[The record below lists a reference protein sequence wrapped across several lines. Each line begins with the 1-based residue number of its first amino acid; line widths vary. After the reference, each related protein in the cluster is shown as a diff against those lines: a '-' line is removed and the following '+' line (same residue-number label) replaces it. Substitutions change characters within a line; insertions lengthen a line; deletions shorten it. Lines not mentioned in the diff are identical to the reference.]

1 MRIGLLGGSF
11 DPPHVGHLLTA
22 SDAVDALRLD
32 RLVLVPAATQ
42 PLKQGQA
49 GATPQQRLAMVRLL
63 AQSDP
68 RLEVDPV
75 EIERGGLSYT
85 VDTLAAFAA
94 RHPGAELVFLVGADV
109 LESFAQWREP
119 GRIRELATV
128 AVMQR
133 GGEPA
138 VLEQGM
144 IAVDTRRIDVSSSE
158 IRTRVRAGLPVRGFV
173 TDAVADF
180 IIAERLYR

>member
-22 SDAVDALRLD
+22 SDAVEALGLD

-49 GATPQQRLAMVRLL
+49 QATEEQRLAMVRLL
-63 AQSDP
+63 VQSDQ

-75 EIERGGLSYT
+75 EMERGGLSFT
-85 VDTLAAFAA
+85 VDTLAAYAA

-109 LESFAQWREP
+109 LQSFSRWREP
-119 GRIRELATV
+119 ERIRALATI

-138 VLEQGM
+138 VMEKGM
-144 IAVDTRRIDVSSSE
+144 IAVDTRRVDVSSSE
-158 IRTRVRAGLPVRGFV
+158 IRARVRDGLPVRGFV
-173 TDAVADF
+173 TDAVGDY
-180 IIAERLYR
+180 ITAERLYR

>member
-22 SDAVDALRLD
+22 SDAVDALGLD

-42 PLKQGQA
+42 PLKPGQA
-49 GATPQQRLAMVRLL
+49 RTTPQQRLDMVRLL

-68 RLEVDPV
+68 RFEVDPV
-75 EIERGGLSYT
+75 EIERGGLSFT
-85 VDTLAAFAA
+85 VDTLAAYAA
-94 RHPGAELVFLVGADV
+94 RHPDAELVFLVGADV
-109 LESFAQWREP
+109 IQSFARWREP
-119 GRIRELATV
+119 ERIRSLATV

-138 VLEQGM
+138 VLEKGM
-144 IAVDTRRIDVSSSE
+144 IAVDTRRVDVSSSE
-158 IRTRVRAGLPVRGFV
+158 IRARLRDGLPVRGFV
-173 TDAVADF
+173 TDAVADY
-180 IIAERLYR
+180 ITAERLYR

>member
-22 SDAVDALRLD
+22 SDAVDALGLD

-49 GATPQQRLAMVRLL
+49 GASPAQRLAMVRLL
-63 AQSDP
+63 AEADP

-75 EIERGGLSYT
+75 EIDRGGLSFT
-85 VDTLAAFAA
+85 VDTLAAYAV
-94 RHPGAELVFLVGADV
+94 RHPGAALYFLVGADV
-109 LESFAQWREP
+109 LDSFGRWREP
-119 GRIRELATV
+119 ARIRELATV

-133 GGEPA
+133 GDPA
-138 VLEQGM
+138 AVPEGM
-144 IAVDTRRIDVSSSE
+144 IAVATRRVDVSSTE
-158 IRTRVRAGLPVRGFV
+158 IRARVRRGLPIRGFV
-173 TDAVADF
+173 TDPVAAY
-180 IIAERLYR
+180 IAAERLYR